1 MPSGDFSPVQT
12 ELRQRLIQ
20 SARELAEAGGYRAV
34 TMKAI
39 AERCQVSRVTTYKY
53 FRNKDQ
59 ALAEV
64 TVNWS
69 EEMIELLA
77 QENLADGSLSERIGQ
92 RLSFIIRHLLKSPRL
107 LEAVLAASTTPG
119 TATVERTA
127 LQPVMRN
134 YLGPTFDELPRPG
147 REDSARILGYIL
159 NSILQAV
166 SSGRISPED
175 AEADLYMAIRLML
188 HE

>member
-1 MPSGDFSPVQT
+1 MQT
-12 ELRQRLIQ
+12 ELRQQLIH
-20 SARELAEAGGYRAV
+20 SARKLAEAGGYRAV

-39 AERCQVSRVTTYKY
+39 AERSGVSRVTTYKY

-59 ALAEV
+59 ALAAV

-77 QENLADGSLSERIGQ
+77 QENRGRGSLSERIGQ

-107 LEAVLAASTTPG
+107 LEAVLAASTAPA

-127 LQPVMRN
+127 LTPVMLN
-134 YLGPTFDELPRPG
+134 YLGPTFNELPGPG
-147 REDSARILGYIL
+147 REASARILGYIL

-175 AEADLYMAIRLML
+175 GEEDMHMAVRLML

>member
-77 QENLADGSLSERIGQ
+77 QDNLADGSLSERIGQ

-166 SSGRISPED
+166 SSGRISPAD